1 MESHFPFDVYI
12 SNTAL
17 EKAERIMEDA
27 AKQGKEALGLLVGEA
42 CRWKGAEYVIVDHFI
57 TASNNSTAVS
67 VKFNK
72 LAFSELSKA
81 FASHFKEKKLI
92 VGWIHSHPSYGCWL
106 SATDMSTQHKFFAE
120 PFNIAMVVDPL
131 KKEGKRMQ
139 ERVFRV
145 DGNAYYEVSFA
156 VIDAKK

>member
-1 MESHFPFDVYI
+1 MEPSYDVYI
-12 SNTAL
+12 SNSAL
-17 EKAERIMEDA
+17 EKAERIMADA
-27 AKQGKEALGLLVGEA
+27 AKGGREALGLLVGDV
-42 CRWKGAEYVIVDHFI
+42 CKWKGSEYVMVDSFI

-67 VKFNK
+67 VKFNRI
-72 LAFSELSKA
+72 AFSELSKA
-81 FASHFKEKKLI
+81 FVSHFRDRKLI

-106 SATDMSTQHKFFAE
+106 SATDVNTQQKFFSE

-145 DGNAYYEVSFA
+145 DRNAYYEVSFA
-156 VIDAKK
+156 VVEKK